1 MDGDYDNE
9 EDPFGFPIQ
18 EIDVNGHMKNI
29 PPSVLLNF
37 KGMRSEYS

>member
-9 EDPFGFPIQ
+9 EDPIGFPIQ
-18 EIDVNGHMKNI
+18 ENNINIHMKKI

-37 KGMRSEYS
+37 KGMRSKDP